1 MNNFTSGKQ
10 IDLHFVKK
18 KLPKEFP
25 IVKDGKPLRLR
36 RGMIKESIDKMPIII
51 CKLLIEQMLEE
62 SCYNMTDMQ
71 VQRYPDE
78 RILETTL
85 TSEVSS
91 NNDTEITAIDMIVD
105 ISPNETKTVAK
116 VVAEDLEIL
125 AQTYLC

>member
-10 IDLHFVKK
+10 IDLYFEKK
-18 KLPKEFP
+18 KLPKTFP

-36 RGMIKESIDKMPIII
+36 RGMIKENIDKMPIII
-51 CKLLIEQMLEE
+51 CKLLTEQMLEE
-62 SCYNMTDMQ
+62 SYYNMTDMQ
-71 VQRYPDE
+71 VQRYLDE
-78 RILETTL
+78 RILETIL

-91 NNDTEITAIDMIVD
+91 NNDTEITAIDDDVY

-116 VVAEDLEIL
+116 VVAEDLEIR